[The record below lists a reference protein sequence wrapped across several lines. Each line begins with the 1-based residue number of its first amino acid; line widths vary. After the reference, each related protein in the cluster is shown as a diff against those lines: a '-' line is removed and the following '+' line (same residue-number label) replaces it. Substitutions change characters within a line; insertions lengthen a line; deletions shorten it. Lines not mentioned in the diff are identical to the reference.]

1 MGGIVDGMRPIST
14 SPANIN
20 ALSTIGGGIF
30 YCLLRTSSTFIID
43 TKMVNSTIT
52 REIVAGLL
60 RPISTFKIVNII
72 INYLIARVIVA
83 GLKITISTSS
93 VTRRHFKTFIII
105 NTIIGKMVRGIMAS
119 LARSIS

>member
-1 MGGIVDGMRPIST
+1 MASGNEIRRELG
-14 SPANIN
+14 
-20 ALSTIGGGIF
+20 LSCVRFHG
-30 YCLLRTSSTFIID
+30 
-43 TKMVNSTIT
+43 
-52 REIVAGLL
+52 
-60 RPISTFKIVNII
+60 ISTFKIVNII